1 MSTSK
6 SMSNENNFSID
17 MKINLRWLVQAASL
31 ILGIYFFKLLFEN
44 SKTLFFNFSVNT
56 LFAWLGLFLL
66 FALCFFLLL
75 FTSYLKERGGNTLK
89 HRIALFERLVTLL
102 SLNDFTE
109 RRALAKNH
117 RNGKM
122 IAADA
127 EIGNS
132 SAEKKR

>member
-1 MSTSK
+1 
-6 SMSNENNFSID
+6 
-17 MKINLRWLVQAASL
+17 MKINLRWLVQAVSL
-31 ILGIYFFKLLFEN
+31 ILGIYLFKLLFDN
-44 SKTLFFNFSVNT
+44 SKALFFNFSIKT

-75 FTSYLKERGGNTLK
+75 FTSYLKERGGDTLK

-102 SLNDFTE
+102 NLDEFTE
-109 RRALAKNH
+109 RRVLAKNH

-127 EIGNS
+127 EVGNG
-132 SAEKKR
+132 SAEQE

>member
-1 MSTSK
+1 
-6 SMSNENNFSID
+6 
-17 MKINLRWLVQAASL
+17 MKINLRWLIQAAAL

-44 SKTLFFNFSVNT
+44 SKSLFFNFSISI
-56 LFAWLGLFLL
+56 LFTWLGVFLL

-102 SLNDFTE
+102 GLSDFAE

-127 EIGNS
+127 EVGNG
-132 SAEKKR
+132 SAEQGR